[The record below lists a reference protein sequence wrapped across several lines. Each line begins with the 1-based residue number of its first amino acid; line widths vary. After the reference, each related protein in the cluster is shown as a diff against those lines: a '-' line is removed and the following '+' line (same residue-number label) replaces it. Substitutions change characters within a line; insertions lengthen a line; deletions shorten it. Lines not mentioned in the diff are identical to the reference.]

1 MVISD
6 HGPLIMKLCIPN
18 TQSTYRPWWF
28 NPLPLSEDEFTKFI
42 SSEIKMFLEFN
53 QTPGM
58 SPSTVWE
65 SLKAYL
71 RGQII
76 SYCANKKRASTE
88 CIKKV
93 ADEILELDRRQSHSP
108 STDVIKKRLPL
119 QTDFDLSTRHAEYLI
134 SKSRHGYYEHGEK
147 SG

>member
-1 MVISD
+1 MFTFSI
-6 HGPLIMKLCIPN
+6 LI
-18 TQSTYRPWWF
+18 
-28 NPLPLSEDEFTKFI
+28 
-42 SSEIKMFLEFN
+42 EIKMFLEFS

-65 SLKAYL
+65 SLKAYV

-108 STDVIKKRLPL
+108 STDLIKKRLPL
-119 QTDFDLSTRHAEYLI
+119 QSSIFYPPIMLNTLFPNQDTVIMNMGKSLAEHLLTSCVKELQI
-134 SKSRHGYYEHGEK
+134 KPSLKLTMNVA
-147 SG
+147 